1 MNHLQASVFTQPGG
15 LFGFGAYQSRTP
27 VQPQVLTKEARPADN
42 SGMPTG
48 VAEVDLDVED
58 DFLLQDPPLV
68 DTPSQQPTADSGRVC
83 PAPVAP
89 VQDTSTTGGDETTAP
104 VEAPAPTPFTEDV
117 SAMECSAAP
126 ISVETPAIVPATVA
140 TPRPAEAPEP
150 VLLPLPAD
158 TAHSTQET
166 PTTDAPA
173 PFGTTQ
179 AGAATPRPARPSD
192 PELAHSPPGGKHLLC
207 NLRNVDDE
215 ADVARDS
222 LRAQGLKRR
231 WLRERVVVLPRP
243 SREKTSRGPSAAAFT
258 PFVFRPVQ
266 IAPAQSTS
274 APDATGAPVGVAPVA
289 PMEIAARVQDASPV
303 QDASSVQ
310 GAVPVQNAAPAGGVA
325 PVENAGSEG
334 AQAEGS
340 AAAPVNDTEMVE
352 DQKKGP
358 PPEEEL
364 PDYSSG
370 EEPPSQEEPV
380 VPEQGKGKARL
391 SGKGGIVSKKAGG
404 AGSTKT
410 KSAMKSGGVQRHIAG
425 GKHVRKPKAL
435 VTKALVPK
443 SGVVRRPKRRLTAA
457 DLNEMD
463 GHDGDSE
470 DEPEVTKPRA
480 KKLGKNKKL
489 SQEEVEA
496 LLAGLTLKEKPASA
510 QDLTGGVTS

>member
-1 MNHLQASVFTQPGG
+1 MNPIQASVFTKPGG
-15 LFGFGAYQSRTP
+15 LFGFGAYQSSIP
-27 VQPQVLTKEARPADN
+27 VQPQALTQEARPAVD

-89 VQDTSTTGGDETTAP
+89 VTSSPAADATTAP
-104 VEAPAPTPFTEDV
+104 VEAPAPIPFTGDV

-126 ISVETPAIVPATVA
+126 TSVETPAIIPATVA

-150 VLLPLPAD
+150 VLLPLPAA
-158 TAHSTQET
+158 TAHGTQET

-289 PMEIAARVQDASPV
+289 PMETAARVQDAPPV

-310 GAVPVQNAAPAGGVA
+310 GAVPVQNAAPAGGAA
-325 PVENAGSEG
+325 PVENAGGDG

-340 AAAPVNDTEMVE
+340 SAAPVNDTEMVE
-352 DQKKGP
+352 DRKKGP

-364 PDYSSG
+364 PDYSSE
-370 EEPPSQEEPV
+370 EEPPSQEAPV

-435 VTKALVPK
+435 VTK
-443 SGVVRRPKRRLTAA
+443 SGGVRRPKRRLTAA

-463 GHDGDSE
+463 GYDGDSE
-470 DEPEVTKPRA
+470 DETKPRA
-480 KKLGKNKKL
+480 KKLGKNKTL

-496 LLAGLTLKEKPASA
+496 LLAGLTLKEKAAPA
-510 QDLTGGVTS
+510 QD